1 MRAFGR
7 VAFGGL
13 GDLGGQALGGR
24 VDLGERASVE
34 RGDFGGRAFG
44 QQGDL
49 GGGAFGGRALVRGTL
64 AGLRGGEVAIVGAG
78 TWMGVSRV
86 VAAAVAHR
94 RTSVACHIRMIG
106 GGIVVAFGDC
116 NIGYS
121 VAGGVGGQ
129 SMLATHSQA
138 AEELASGLSGLHS
151 PAVAVA
157 GGRAVARGVLD
168 VALAVPPPLLVHRK
182 QVLLLLHFWGNRRVP
197 RVVRCYCE

>member
-7 VAFGGL
+7 RAFGGR

-24 VDLGERASVE
+24 VDLGERAFVGQ
-34 RGDFGGRAFG
+34 GDFGGRGFG

-49 GGGAFGGRALVRGTL
+49 GEGAFGGRALVRGTL
-64 AGLRGGEVAIVGAG
+64 AGLHGGEVAIVGAG

-86 VAAAVAHR
+86 VAAAAAVAHR

-106 GGIVVAFGDC
+106 GGIVVAFGGC

-121 VAGGVGGQ
+121 VAGGVGGE

-138 AEELASGLSGLHS
+138 AEEPASGLSGLHS
-151 PAVAVA
+151 PTVAVA
-157 GGRAVARGVLD
+157 EGLAVPRGMLIV
-168 VALAVPPPLLVHRK
+168 VALAVHPPLLGEKTSPPPPPPLLW
-182 QVLLLLHFWGNRRVP
+182 Q
-197 RVVRCYCE
+197 

>member
-1 MRAFGR
+1 M
-7 VAFGGL
+7 
-13 GDLGGQALGGR
+13 
-24 VDLGERASVE
+24 
-34 RGDFGGRAFG
+34 
-44 QQGDL
+44 
-49 GGGAFGGRALVRGTL
+49 RGTL

-94 RTSVACHIRMIG
+94 RTSVACHIRVIG

-121 VAGGVGGQ
+121 VAGGVGGE

-138 AEELASGLSGLHS
+138 AEEPASGLSGLHS

-157 GGRAVARGVLD
+157 GGLAVARGMLVV
-168 VALAVPPPLLVHRK
+168 VALAVPPPLLGEK
-182 QVLLLLHFWGNRRVP
+182 TSPPPPPPLLGQ
-197 RVVRCYCE
+197 